1 MWLRLRTRTA
11 TILDIATPGDLVSRR
26 FDQALICLIL
36 INVVAVILES
46 VPSLR
51 QQWGQIFRGLEYF
64 SVAVFSVEYLA
75 RVWSIVDNRWRRE
88 YAHPVRGRLRF
99 MFTPMA
105 LIDLFAIAPFWLSV
119 FFPVDLRF
127 LRVARLL
134 RILKLSRYSAAMNLL
149 FEVLREE
156 VRVIMAALFVVVVLI
171 VLMASATFLVE
182 NRAQP
187 EDFASIPDAMW
198 WAVVT
203 VTTVGYGDVVPVTP
217 MGKILGSILG
227 LIGVG
232 MVALPA
238 GILASGF
245 NEAMHRRRNSLRRE
259 VDHALEDGII
269 DDDEHRQIR
278 VRAESL
284 SLSDNELNDIL
295 SEKTDQYLGLSC
307 PHCGK
312 RLDIE

>member
-1 MWLRLRTRTA
+1 MWLRLRARTA
-11 TILDIATPGDLVSRR
+11 TVLDIAAPGDAVSRV
-26 FDQALICLIL
+26 FDQALIALIL
-36 INVVAVILES
+36 VNVLAVILES
-46 VPSLR
+46 VPALR
-51 QQWGQIFRGLEYF
+51 QQWGHVFRAFEYF
-64 SVAVFSVEYLA
+64 SVAIFTVEYLA
-75 RVWSIVDNRWRRE
+75 RIWSIVDNRWRQE

-156 VRVIMAALFVVVVLI
+156 VRVIMAALFVVIVLI

-187 EDFASIPDAMW
+187 EDFSSIPDAMW
-198 WAVVT
+198 WAIIT
-203 VTTVGYGDVVPVTP
+203 VTTVGYGDVVPITP
-217 MGKILGSILG
+217 MGKILGSLLG

-245 NEAMHRRRNSLRRE
+245 NEAMHRRRNSLRRD
-259 VDHALEDGII
+259 VDVALKDGII
-269 DDDEHRQIR
+269 DEEEHRHIR
-278 VRAESL
+278 SRAESL
-284 SLSDNELNDIL
+284 SLSERELDTIL
-295 SEKTDQYLGLSC
+295 EQKTGDHDGRSC

-312 RLDIE
+312 PI